1 MRRLLTGH
9 AVVFNRRH
17 RRKGHLFQNRYKSIL
32 CQEDPYFL
40 ELVRYIHLNPLRGK
54 VVLSLDALDRYGY
67 CGHSVLMGKAAN
79 EWQETGRVLGL
90 FGERVFSARKKY
102 RDFLEK
108 GIDLGRRP
116 DLVGGGLL
124 RSSGGWKGLKSALEM
139 GIHLKGDE
147 RILGDSLFVES
158 VLEEQEEHFER
169 RYHLQSQGYDFDSAL
184 EQVARIFDMRS
195 EEILTPGKQPKRVA
209 ARSLAC
215 YWAVKELGINGTEV
229 AQLMGVTQSAVSR
242 AIVRGE
248 QLALKNQYKFEN
260 NRNA

>member
-1 MRRLLTGH
+1 MPRQSRIDAPGAFHHVICRGIERRKIFRDDIDRELFLERTARVFKKTATQCYAWALMPNHFHLLLQTGGAPLSIVMRRLLTGH

-139 GIHLKGDE
+139 GIHLKADE

-169 RYHLQSQGYDFDSAL
+169 RYHLQSQGL
-184 EQVARIFDMRS
+184 
-195 EEILTPGKQPKRVA
+195 P
-209 ARSLAC
+209 
-215 YWAVKELGINGTEV
+215 
-229 AQLMGVTQSAVSR
+229 
-242 AIVRGE
+242 
-248 QLALKNQYKFEN
+248 
-260 NRNA
+260 